1 MSRRAEVTHE
11 ASLESLLKHRQG
23 KGQKLFL
30 PYITAGL
37 PSPQR
42 FVELVSDVSSFA
54 DAIEVGI
61 PFSDPIMDGPVIQ
74 EASTRALQ
82 SGVTVTGALA
92 MIREALRHAW
102 IAIVVMCYYNPI
114 YKMGEGFVD
123 ELARS
128 GAQGLIVPDLPYE
141 EASDLDRL
149 LSERGIAL
157 IQMVGPTTPDPRA
170 AKLAR
175 ASRAFV
181 YAVSRLGVTGER
193 ESLDGAA
200 SPVVEMVRSH
210 TDLPVLLGIGIS
222 TADQAREAARV
233 SDGVIV
239 GSAIMKK
246 VIAGDVSGAVA
257 LCKQIRQALD
267 QGGK

>member
-1 MSRRAEVTHE
+1 MTHE
-11 ASLESLLKHRQG
+11 ASLESLLRHRRA

-30 PYITAGL
+30 PYVTAGL

-42 FVELVSDVSSFA
+42 FVELVSEVSSFA

-74 EASTRALQ
+74 EASARALQ
-82 SGVTVTGALA
+82 GGVNVMGALE

-102 IAIVVMCYYNPI
+102 IPVVIMCYYNPI
-114 YKMGEGFVD
+114 HKMGKGFVD

-128 GAQGLIVPDLPYE
+128 GTQALIVPDLPYE
-141 EASDLDRL
+141 EASDLDGL
-149 LSERGIAL
+149 LKDSEIAL
-157 IQMVGPTTPDPRA
+157 VQMVGPTTPEPRA
-170 AKLAR
+170 AKLAK

-181 YAVSRLGVTGER
+181 YAVSRLGVTGVR
-193 ESLDGAA
+193 DSLDEAA
-200 SPVVEMVRSH
+200 SPVVERVRSH

-222 TADQAREAARV
+222 TADQARQAARV
-233 SDGVIV
+233 ADGVIV

-246 VIAGDVSGAVA
+246 VIAGDVSGAVTF
-257 LCKQIRQALD
+257 CKEIRQALD